1 MFFYTK
7 NVFAVYDRQC
17 QCGREDCSL
26 DYVDMTCLVQVM
38 SHNKERRSKRDEKLD
53 KKSQAMEEL
62 KAEREKKKN
71 RTGDFTVDEYL
82 LVLYICCLIKKYL

>member
-1 MFFYTK
+1 MMASGRGPQPY
-7 NVFAVYDRQC
+7 AVHRLC
-17 QCGREDCSL
+17 R
-26 DYVDMTCLVQVM
+26 QVM

-71 RTGDFTVDEYL
+71 KTGWCVLRPSVTGFTL
-82 LVLYICCLIKKYL
+82 KS

>member
-1 MFFYTK
+1 
-7 NVFAVYDRQC
+7 
-17 QCGREDCSL
+17 
-26 DYVDMTCLVQVM
+26 M

-71 RTGDFTVDEYL
+71 KTGWCVFLSSLMDFTL
-82 LVLYICCLIKKYL
+82 KR

>member
-1 MFFYTK
+1 MCDC
-7 NVFAVYDRQC
+7 NVLRLPF
-17 QCGREDCSL
+17 
-26 DYVDMTCLVQVM
+26 QVM

-71 RTGDFTVDEYL
+71 KTGGRF
-82 LVLYICCLIKKYL
+82 

>member
-1 MFFYTK
+1 MRAYFKHGGTK
-7 NVFAVYDRQC
+7 
-17 QCGREDCSL
+17 EDVAAFNISL
-26 DYVDMTCLVQVM
+26 HILSFCFQVM

-71 RTGDFTVDEYL
+71 KTGRCVFHPFL
-82 LVLYICCLIKKYL
+82 MGSKHIS

>member
-1 MFFYTK
+1 
-7 NVFAVYDRQC
+7 
-17 QCGREDCSL
+17 
-26 DYVDMTCLVQVM
+26 M

-71 RTGDFTVDEYL
+71 KTGEFDLRPPRTSHFF
-82 LVLYICCLIKKYL
+82 

>member
-1 MFFYTK
+1 
-7 NVFAVYDRQC
+7 
-17 QCGREDCSL
+17 
-26 DYVDMTCLVQVM
+26 M

-71 RTGDFTVDEYL
+71 RTGLLTYL
-82 LVLYICCLIKKYL
+82 FFVTNTMFSKHRIQQSV

>member
-1 MFFYTK
+1 
-7 NVFAVYDRQC
+7 
-17 QCGREDCSL
+17 
-26 DYVDMTCLVQVM
+26 M

-71 RTGDFTVDEYL
+71 RTGSCSRVYRLDL
-82 LVLYICCLIKKYL
+82 

>member
-1 MFFYTK
+1 MCHCENHVGVCLFMRIDCVVLAFY
-7 NVFAVYDRQC
+7 F
-17 QCGREDCSL
+17 L
-26 DYVDMTCLVQVM
+26 QVM

-71 RTGDFTVDEYL
+71 KTGARDWPLFMACFFCDKS
-82 LVLYICCLIKKYL
+82 IRSCS

>member
-1 MFFYTK
+1 
-7 NVFAVYDRQC
+7 
-17 QCGREDCSL
+17 
-26 DYVDMTCLVQVM
+26 M

-71 RTGDFTVDEYL
+71 RTGL
-82 LVLYICCLIKKYL
+82 LSI

>member
-1 MFFYTK
+1 
-7 NVFAVYDRQC
+7 
-17 QCGREDCSL
+17 
-26 DYVDMTCLVQVM
+26 M

-71 RTGDFTVDEYL
+71 KTGACDFSLFTT
-82 LVLYICCLIKKYL
+82 